1 MDVEDR
7 THFSLITPR
16 TAAPHVLVLLLPYA
30 DHDLD
35 DTDWVV
41 ARMKADCSSHNPS
54 DGEPADT
61 GFFSAALGKIGEGG
75 WVERLW
81 ALLSSLLP
89 P

>member
-1 MDVEDR
+1 MGQQSVQNTLQIHLWQDVDVEDR

-54 DGEPADT
+54 DGEPAHT
-61 GFFSAALGKIGEGG
+61 GTATVA
-75 WVERLW
+75 
-81 ALLSSLLP
+81 
-89 P
+89 